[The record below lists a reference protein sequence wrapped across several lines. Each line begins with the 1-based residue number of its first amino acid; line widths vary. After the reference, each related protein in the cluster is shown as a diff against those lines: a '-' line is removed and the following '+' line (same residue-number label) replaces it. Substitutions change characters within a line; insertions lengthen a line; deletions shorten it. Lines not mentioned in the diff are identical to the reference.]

1 MKHLLPIAEVEA
13 VAQALDMAFHGL
25 RRHDLWDATG
35 RLMCADSKAERLA
48 KLRETGLDDLSFR
61 DLDDLMSCAGL
72 TIGTGETVRFL
83 TPRYLKALLSFPEF
97 GWYTN
102 GQMLRDRL
110 DRHGFDEWPKDQ
122 RLATAD
128 AMALMG
134 RAMVLLAD
142 DYNDHPEVDGTQLI
156 AWANIQRATVQAE
169 AERRKHKAGVKR
181 LRGGKG
187 LRR

>member
-1 MKHLLPIAEVEA
+1 MKHLLSVAEVEA
-13 VAQALDMAFHGL
+13 VVEALDMAFHGL
-25 RRHDLWDATG
+25 RRHDLWDAAG
-35 RLMCADSKAERLA
+35 KLMCADSKAERLA
-48 KLRETGLDDLSFR
+48 KLRETGLIDLSFR
-61 DLDDLMSCAGL
+61 DLDYLMSCAGL

-110 DRHGFDEWPKDQ
+110 DRHGFEEWPRDQ

-134 RAMVLLAD
+134 RAMVLMAD
-142 DYNDHPEVDGTQLI
+142 DYNSHPEVDGTQLI
-156 AWANIQRATVQAE
+156 AWANIQRAAAQAE
-169 AERRKHKAGVKR
+169 AERRKHKAGAKR
-181 LRGGKG
+181 QPKGKG